1 MRGSVA
7 FCRDPYFQITILT
20 FIPSWIG
27 SIMDLPY
34 VFKSDCSQSEMDLN
48 PGMNLE
54 AFIQANSG
62 KLFEFLQQ
70 MMTAK

>member
-1 MRGSVA
+1 MM
-7 FCRDPYFQITILT
+7 LT
-20 FIPSWIG
+20 CYSALIG

-34 VFKSDCSQSEMDLN
+34 VFKADGGHHKMDLD
-48 PGMNLE
+48 PGMNVE

-70 MMTAK
+70 QMMGK

>member
-1 MRGSVA
+1 
-7 FCRDPYFQITILT
+7 
-20 FIPSWIG
+20 
-27 SIMDLPY
+27 MDLPY
-34 VFKSDCSQSEMDLN
+34 VFKSDGSQNEMDLN

-70 MMTAK
+70 MMG